1 MQPQVR
7 FLLKNLPLSENFC
20 RRKNN
25 MISLYKKTVRAVF
38 AATSF
43 VFLFG
48 MTSAQAVDIKE
59 IITPGGIKAW
69 FVQEETIPILNMEV
83 IWRGG
88 GSAVPAEKA
97 GLARL
102 MASTLDEGAG
112 DLDSKAFQ
120 KKLSDQSISLS
131 FSAGKDTLRGT
142 LKTLAS
148 NADDAF
154 ELFELAITAPRFD
167 DDPVERIKGQLLA
180 GLNRQL
186 SNPNDLAG
194 DAWFETAF
202 EGHPYAIPTEGT
214 IATVGKLTPADLKEF
229 KEKQIAKDNLVISV
243 IGDIS
248 ETDLVRLLDKTFG
261 ALPAKSGLDPVQEVK
276 SINAPAFKIIPLEI
290 PQSVIVFGGNGLLR
304 DDPDYYAAYVL
315 NYVLGGGGF
324 ESRLYTEIREKRG
337 LVYSVYSYL
346 SPFEVA
352 GVHLGGLGTGEATT
366 IEALQ
371 LIRGELDK
379 IRSNGVTE
387 KELEAAKK
395 YLNGSFALSLSS
407 NARIANIMAS
417 MQFSALPINYLD
429 HRADLINA
437 VTLED
442 IVRVSKRLM
451 DPDELVISNVGKSKH
466 QEKWA
471 EELKKF
477 R

>member
-1 MQPQVR
+1 
-7 FLLKNLPLSENFC
+7 
-20 RRKNN
+20 
-25 MISLYKKTVRAVF
+25 MISFYKMAARTLF
-38 AATSF
+38 AAFSVTLLLGF
-43 VFLFG
+43 
-48 MTSAQAVDIKE
+48 TSAQAVEIKE
-59 IITPGGIKAW
+59 IVTPGGIKAW
-69 FVQEETIPILNMEV
+69 FVQEKTIPILNMEV

-88 GSAVPAEKA
+88 GSAVPANKA

-112 DLDSKAFQ
+112 ELDSKAFQ
-120 KKLSDQSISLS
+120 KKLSEQSISLS
-131 FSAGKDTLRGT
+131 FSSGKDTFRGT

-148 NADDAF
+148 EAHDAF
-154 ELFELAITAPRFD
+154 ELFGLALTAPRFD
-167 DDPVERIKGQLLA
+167 DEPVQRIKGQLLA

-194 DAWFETAF
+194 DAWFATAF
-202 EGHPYAIPTEGT
+202 DGHPYAIPTEGT
-214 IATVGKLTPADLKEF
+214 IDTVKDLTPADLKEF

-248 ETDLVRLLDKTFG
+248 ENDLVILLDKTFG
-261 ALPAKSGLDPVQEVK
+261 GLPEKAKVGPVPALK
-276 SINAPAFKIIPLEI
+276 SINAPAFKLIPMEI

-337 LVYSVYSYL
+337 LVYSIYSYL
-346 SPFEVA
+346 SPFEAA
-352 GVHLGGLGTGEATT
+352 GVHLGGLGTGEETT

-371 LIRGELDK
+371 LIRGELEK
-379 IRSNGVTE
+379 IRTNGITE

-417 MQFSALPINYLD
+417 MQFSNLPIDYLNQ
-429 HRADLINA
+429 RAKLINA
-437 VTLED
+437 VSLDD
-442 IVRVSKRLM
+442 IKRVSSKLM
-451 DPDELVISNVGKSKH
+451 DPDKLVISIVGKSKN
-466 QEKWA
+466 QEKWS